1 MKINLWYSKSMKKWR
16 WDLVDEK
23 LDSASGQNTKLR
35 DSLNEIE
42 KMIEHYVDQDSEK
55 MEIGGYDCIRHHD
68 FGARGGGRRRGKP
81 FLQTLCWIGRI
92 ELDARPQP

>member
-1 MKINLWYSKSMKKWR
+1 MNIKLWYSKSMKKWR

-42 KMIEHYVDQDSEK
+42 KNDRTYAKLTKLGNADTINTTHPHFLCVTFCITKITITSELLTV
-55 MEIGGYDCIRHHD
+55 YNR
-68 FGARGGGRRRGKP
+68 
-81 FLQTLCWIGRI
+81 
-92 ELDARPQP
+92 